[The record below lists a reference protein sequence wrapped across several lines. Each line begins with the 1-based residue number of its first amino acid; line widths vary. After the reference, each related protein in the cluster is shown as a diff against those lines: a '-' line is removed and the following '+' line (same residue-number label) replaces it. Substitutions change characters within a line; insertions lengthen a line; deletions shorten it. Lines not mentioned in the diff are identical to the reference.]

1 MQGVSVIYG
10 WPSRTEA
17 TALGANLLLIAKVCF
32 CYFLVSKRGIPGS
45 VLEEFIRYCDGQER
59 VVAIM
64 ETFDSTKRR
73 LFEILKDV
81 HSGKIQLPDFQRG
94 WIWDDTRI
102 KGILAS
108 VAKSFPIGAIM
119 LLETGNENVR
129 FKTKPVEGV
138 RLDNKVKPDLL
149 ILDGQQR
156 ITSLYQTIVTNEIVT
171 TRNERNYKIKRWYYI
186 DMVKAMDGNYDL
198 EEAIISI
205 NENKQITEDFGRRV
219 VLDLSDK
226 KFEFENLMYPVCM
239 IDDYSVWRREFNE
252 YWHYDREKS
261 MFWDRFEARI
271 INSFNK
277 YMVPVIILTKENPKE
292 AVCQVF
298 EKVNTGGVSLNVFEL
313 LTATF
318 AAEDFDL
325 KLDWQQIREE
335 FKDYKLLSNVSNT
348 DIIQAITLLATY
360 NYKLN
365 RARQGVPEEDLP
377 AISCKRKDML
387 SLSLQDYKKCR
398 NPIVQ
403 GFIKASKILFENH
416 IFTARDLP
424 YNTQLIPMSAIL
436 AVLSDKIDNLG
447 HKKKMM
453 QWFWCGVFGELY
465 GSANET
471 RYALDLPQ
479 VVDWIE
485 HNGPK
490 PKTIYDANFSPSRL
504 HTLRT
509 RNSAAYKGVY
519 ALLMDDE
526 TKDWLSATK
535 IDVSTYFAESI
546 DIHHIFPVAWCVRN
560 GVSKDD
566 YNCIINKTPLSSR
579 TNRIVSGDAPSKYLA
594 RIQKHAGVDDE
605 EFQCILESHVLS
617 PELMYA
623 DNFVQFFSD
632 RKEKILLRIERAMN
646 KTIPREAIQVEEGVY
661 IDEDA
666 EVE

>member
-1 MQGVSVIYG
+1 
-10 WPSRTEA
+10 
-17 TALGANLLLIAKVCF
+17 
-32 CYFLVSKRGIPGS
+32 
-45 VLEEFIRYCDGQER
+45 
-59 VVAIM
+59 M
-64 ETFDSTKRR
+64 ETFDSTKRS

-81 HSGKIQLPDFQRG
+81 HNGKIQLPDFQRG
-94 WIWDDTRI
+94 WIWDDNRI

-108 VAKSFPIGAIM
+108 VAKSFPIGAVM

-138 RLDNKVKPDLL
+138 KLDNGATAELL

-171 TRNERNYKIKRWYYI
+171 TKNEKNYEIKRWYYI

-205 NENKQITEDFGRRV
+205 NEKKQITEDFGRRI
-219 VLDLSDK
+219 VLDLSQK
-226 KFEFENLMYPVCM
+226 EYEFENLMYPVCM

-252 YWHYDREKS
+252 YWQYDREKS
-261 MFWDRFEARI
+261 IFWDKFEGRI

-277 YMVPVIILTKENPKE
+277 YMLPVIILSKENPKE

-318 AAEDFDL
+318 AADEFDL
-325 KLDWQQIREE
+325 KKDWQDIKKE
-335 FKDYKLLSNVSNT
+335 FKSYELLSNVSNT
-348 DIIQAITLLATY
+348 DLIQAITLLATY
-360 NYKLN
+360 DHKLSQVKQKN
-365 RARQGVPEEDLP
+365 QGEEVQTV
-377 AISCKRKDML
+377 SCKRKDML
-387 SLSLQDYKKCR
+387 NLSLQDYKKHR
-398 NPIVQ
+398 DPVVK
-403 GFIKASKILFENH
+403 GFIKASKLLFENH

-436 AVLSDKIDNLG
+436 AVLGDKIDNIG
-447 HKKKMM
+447 YKKKLM

-485 HNGPK
+485 NNGSE
-490 PKTIYDANFSPSRL
+490 PKTVYDANFSPSRL

-519 ALLMDDE
+519 ALLMDDK
-526 TKDWLSATK
+526 TKDWLSATG
-535 IDVSTYFAESI
+535 IDFSTYFSESI
-546 DIHHIFPVAWCVRN
+546 DIHHIFPVAWCVKN
-560 GVSKDD
+560 GISKDD
-566 YNCIINKTPLSSR
+566 YNCIINKTPLSGR
-579 TNRIVSGDAPSKYLA
+579 TNRIVSGEAPSKYLV
-594 RIQKHAGVDDE
+594 RLKKHAGVTDE
-605 EFQCILESHVLS
+605 EFQNILKSHVLS
-617 PELMYA
+617 PEFMYA
-623 DNFVQFFSD
+623 DDFANFFSD
-632 RKEKILLRIERAMN
+632 RKEKILQRIEKAMN
-646 KTIPREAIQVEEGVY
+646 KSIPRGTMQTEEGIY
-661 IDEDA
+661 LGADED
-666 EVE
+666 

>member
-1 MQGVSVIYG
+1 
-10 WPSRTEA
+10 
-17 TALGANLLLIAKVCF
+17 
-32 CYFLVSKRGIPGS
+32 
-45 VLEEFIRYCDGQER
+45 
-59 VVAIM
+59 M
-64 ETFDSTKRR
+64 ETFDSTKRS

-81 HSGKIQLPDFQRG
+81 HNGKIQLPDFQRG
-94 WIWDDTRI
+94 WIWDDNRI

-108 VAKSFPIGAIM
+108 VAKSFPIGAVM

-138 RLDNKVKPDLL
+138 KLDNGAKAELL

-171 TRNERNYKIKRWYYI
+171 TKNEKNYEIKRWYYI

-205 NENKQITEDFGRRV
+205 NEKKQITEDFGRRI
-219 VLDLSDK
+219 VLDLSQK
-226 KFEFENLMYPVCM
+226 EYEFENLMYPVCM

-252 YWHYDREKS
+252 YWQYDKEKS
-261 MFWDRFEARI
+261 IFWDKFEGRI

-277 YMVPVIILTKENPKE
+277 YMLPVIILSKENPKE

-318 AAEDFDL
+318 AADEFDL
-325 KLDWQQIREE
+325 KKDWQDIKKE
-335 FKDYKLLSNVSNT
+335 FKSYELLSNVSNT
-348 DIIQAITLLATY
+348 DLIQAITLLATY
-360 NYKLN
+360 DHKLSQVKQQN
-365 RARQGVPEEDLP
+365 QGEEVQT
-377 AISCKRKDML
+377 ISCKRKDML
-387 SLSLQDYKKCR
+387 NLSLQDYKKHR
-398 NPIVQ
+398 DPVVK
-403 GFIKASKILFENH
+403 GFIKASKLLFENH

-436 AVLSDKIDNLG
+436 AVLGDKIDNIG
-447 HKKKMM
+447 YKKKLM

-485 HNGPK
+485 NNGSE
-490 PKTIYDANFSPSRL
+490 PKTVYDANFSPSRL

-519 ALLMDDE
+519 ALLMDDK
-526 TKDWLSATK
+526 TKDWLSATG
-535 IDVSTYFAESI
+535 IDFSTYFSESI
-546 DIHHIFPVAWCVRN
+546 DIHHIFPVAWCVKN
-560 GVSKDD
+560 GISKDD
-566 YNCIINKTPLSSR
+566 YNCIINKTPLSGR
-579 TNRIVSGDAPSKYLA
+579 TNRIVSGEAPSKYLV
-594 RIQKHAGVDDE
+594 RLKKHAGVTDE
-605 EFQCILESHVLS
+605 EFQNILKSHVLS
-617 PELMYA
+617 PEFMYA
-623 DNFVQFFSD
+623 DDFANFFSD
-632 RKEKILLRIERAMN
+632 RKEKILQRIERAMN
-646 KTIPREAIQVEEGVY
+646 KSIPRGTMQTEEGIY
-661 IDEDA
+661 LGADED
-666 EVE
+666 